1 MSQSQTL
8 SRWARIRQSDLVYYF
23 LKDKVAMVCMA
34 VFLGYVALALLS
46 PWIAPHDPYDQAEKK
61 MMKDQH
67 IFCIRSGV
75 FFISKKGCG

>member
-46 PWIAPHDPYDQAEKK
+46 PWIAPMIPT
-61 MMKDQH
+61 
-67 IFCIRSGV
+67 IRPATTSWMPSCRPPGW
-75 FFISKKGCG
+75 KGR

>member
-34 VFLGYVALALLS
+34 VFLGYVG
-46 PWIAPHDPYDQAEKK
+46 IA
-61 MMKDQH
+61 
-67 IFCIRSGV
+67 V
-75 FFISKKGCG
+75 TV